1 METLINWQLTIDNEQ
16 LIQDSKIQNVMS
28 SAVETS
34 AIRNK
39 QIPPLSFDYA
49 QDRLSEWRKTIFQF
63 NMNIFKRIISFFKKK
78 KQTDNLHN
86 STNNFKKQ
94 RKMSLR
100 ENFISDAPD
109 EETGGKV
116 NAISQNKTLYIG
128 QFTETVAEPELFQ
141 DAQTMKDVFTKFKPK
156 VDVEFQTEQGDYVE
170 ETIAFNEMKDFE
182 INNGSGQ
189 LVQNS
194 SFLLQTKSNIEANAK
209 IRKQIEQNKR
219 LRDLLAKQES
229 KEELRNV
236 LQNLLDELDGNKG

>member
-1 METLINWQLTIDNEQ
+1 MSFIDKF
-16 LIQDSKIQNVMS
+16 L
-28 SAVETS
+28 
-34 AIRNK
+34 
-39 QIPPLSFDYA
+39 
-49 QDRLSEWRKTIFQF
+49 
-63 NMNIFKRIISFFKKK
+63 SFFKKK
-78 KQTDNLHN
+78 KQTNN
-86 STNNFKKQ
+86 VQQRNINFKKK

-128 QFTETVAEPELFQ
+128 QFTDTVAEPELFQ
-141 DAQTMKDVFTKFKPK
+141 EAQTMKDVFAKFKPK

-170 ETIAFNEMKDFE
+170 ETLSFNEMKDFE

-236 LQNLLDELDGNKG
+236 LQNLLDELEGGK